1 MSFWGQ
7 MAVVEN
13 ACIRIRM
20 KYAIMSD
27 VHANP
32 QALKTAL
39 ADAHEHGCKKFIFA
53 GDVTGYGY
61 DAKTAINLV
70 RENFDIVL
78 MGNHDSACVGLE
90 SGWMVMA
97 NPNYDIDR
105 AQREILDQD
114 DIEWLRRL
122 PYDYATRCFAV
133 THGDF
138 TRPQSWNYI
147 ASTESAVR
155 NFFSREEPLLFCG
168 HTHHAMIWEATANG
182 VFREKF
188 AKRFAHPAVK
198 PQTISFQRGG
208 SRYIVNVGSV
218 GYPRYDLCSCYAIY
232 DSCTDKVIMRRLPFD
247 FKSYVKAMLSRKMNL
262 PGWMCSLFQLARS
275 QS

>member
-1 MSFWGQ
+1 MLEKRKPERRDRTAAPRPAAGGRKRAFLG
-7 MAVVEN
+7 
-13 ACIRIRM
+13 
-20 KYAIMSD
+20 AI
-27 VHANP
+27 
-32 QALKTAL
+32 QKT
-39 ADAHEHGCKKFIFA
+39 GIS
-53 GDVTGYGY
+53 V
-61 DAKTAINLV
+61 
-70 RENFDIVL
+70 
-78 MGNHDSACVGLE
+78 
-90 SGWMVMA
+90 
-97 NPNYDIDR
+97 
-105 AQREILDQD
+105 
-114 DIEWLRRL
+114 
-122 PYDYATRCFAV
+122 FAV

-155 NFFSREEPLLFCG
+155 NFLSREEPLLFCG

-198 PQTISFQRGG
+198 PQTISFQGGG

-232 DSCTDKVIMRRLPFD
+232 DSCTDKVIVRRLPFD
-247 FKSYVKAMLSRKMNL
+247 FNSYVKAMLSRKMNL
-262 PGWMCSLFQLARS
+262 PGWLCSLLQLARS